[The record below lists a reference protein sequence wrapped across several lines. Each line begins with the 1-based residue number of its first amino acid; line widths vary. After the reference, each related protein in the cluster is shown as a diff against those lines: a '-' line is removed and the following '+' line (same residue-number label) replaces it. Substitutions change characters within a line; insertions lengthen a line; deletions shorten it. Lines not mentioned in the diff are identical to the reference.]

1 MQQYAEQ
8 LECSKTHGRDNKS
21 KIKWWSN
28 TGSIDFQKSQNELE
42 GISQHEIFVIWV
54 TAKLVIQGAV
64 VSRQGSSSDSIRVV
78 GPCRLI
84 LFVNGN
90 AI

>member
-1 MQQYAEQ
+1 M
-8 LECSKTHGRDNKS
+8 
-21 KIKWWSN
+21 
-28 TGSIDFQKSQNELE
+28 
-42 GISQHEIFVIWV
+42 SQHEIFVIWV